1 MFLTL
6 EKLWSLSLLLSSP
19 WLTPDARRTTVTP
32 ARHNALCSVHDGLS
46 LTMGQVRA
54 RSIRKV
60 FQQPEKFDHQ

>member
-1 MFLTL
+1 MEPVPALVQ
-6 EKLWSLSLLLSSP
+6 P
-19 WLTPDARRTTVTP
+19 VVDAGREADHRDPRATQRV
-32 ARHNALCSVHDGLS
+32 VHDGLS